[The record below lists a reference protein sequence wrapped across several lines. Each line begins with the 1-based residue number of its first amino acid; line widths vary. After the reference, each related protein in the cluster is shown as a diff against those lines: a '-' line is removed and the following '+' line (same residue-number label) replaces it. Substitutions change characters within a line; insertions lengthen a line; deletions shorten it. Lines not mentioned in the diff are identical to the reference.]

1 MTETAF
7 FQDLAILMVAAGA
20 SSAIFARFN
29 WPKVMGYILAG
40 ALLSEHTW
48 GGSFLISLENVQI
61 VGQLGVVFLMLSMGL
76 EFSTREF
83 NRVKKVTF
91 PTALIDTILM
101 MWLGYTVGTKV
112 FGWPMVASLFLG
124 AAICDSA
131 TTMLAKI
138 IDEIGWRSKRFV
150 GFTLGTSVCED
161 IITVGIIAL
170 ITGIAHGSG
179 ADFGTVASSMGGM
192 FVFFVLVLGFGLA
205 FVPRFLTSIAKRYD
219 DEVLLLVLLG
229 LTFLVSFIAYKFQ
242 FSLAL
247 GAFLVGILGASSTV
261 RVRLNA
267 LILPLKSMFAAV
279 FFVSIG
285 ALVDPVAWLHNWP
298 YILVL
303 ILCVMGGKLI
313 NVTLGGILTGESV
326 KTSVQMGMS
335 LAQIGEFA
343 FMVALLYVGATGDQA
358 SPMYQVVVAVS
369 IITTLLNPLM
379 LKYSDKTG
387 AWVESHLPGW
397 LVACIQN
404 YSDYLHR
411 AEDAHSDKAT
421 HIRAQSAGI
430 VLIAVFNF
438 GIAILAGIL
447 DDYDWSRFSVFFER
461 HDRFFF
467 TLCVNVFVVG
477 MIAPAVKIGQ
487 YLGVDIAKLTK
498 SRSLAIVYV
507 TQVLVFVA
515 LFIELTMINLTLAP
529 ANAAELGILTI
540 VVLLTAAFGWQHF
553 THLGKRA
560 WIRIDESLSADDH
573 IAKSIDLT
581 IPASSPAVGETV
593 VTLNVRAKT
602 GVLVSGISTK
612 HVFAA
617 GDTISVVGTSAQIAS
632 LKDLLGIIA

>member
-7 FQDLAILMVAAGA
+7 FKDLAILMVAAGA
-20 SSAIFARFN
+20 ASGIFARFN
-29 WPKVMGYILAG
+29 WPKVLGYLAAG
-40 ALLSEHTW
+40 VVLSEYTW
-48 GGSFLISLENVQI
+48 GGSFLVNLANVQI
-61 VGQLGVVFLMLSMGL
+61 IGQLGVVFLMLSMGL

-101 MWLGYTVGTKV
+101 MWLGYTIGTKL
-112 FGWPMVASLFLG
+112 FGWSMVASLFLG

-131 TTMLAKI
+131 TTMLAKM
-138 IDEIGWRSKRFV
+138 IDELGWRQKRFV

-170 ITGIAHGSG
+170 ITGIATGAG
-179 ADFGTVASSMGGM
+179 ADWGTVGTSMGGM
-192 FVFFVLVLGFGLA
+192 FIFFVLVLGFGLA

-219 DEVLLLVLLG
+219 DEVLLLALLG
-229 LTFLVSFIAYKFQ
+229 MTFLVSFIAYKFQ

-285 ALVDPVAWLHNWP
+285 ALVDPAAWLSNWH

-303 ILCVMGGKLI
+303 ILCVVGGKFI
-313 NVTLGGILTGESV
+313 NVTLGGILTGENV

-379 LKYSDKTG
+379 LKYSEKV
-387 AWVESHLPGW
+387 ASLVECHIPGW
-397 LVACIQN
+397 AVAKLQN
-404 YSDYLHR
+404 YSNYLHR
-411 AEDAHSDKAT
+411 AEDAHPDQET
-421 HIRAQSAGI
+421 HIRAQVAGI
-430 VLIAVFNF
+430 GIIAVANF
-438 GIAILAGIL
+438 GIAILAEIL
-447 DDYDWSRFSVFFER
+447 DNYDYSRFSLFFEH
-461 HDRFFF
+461 HDKFIF
-467 TLCVNVFVVG
+467 TLVVNIFVVG

-487 YLGVDIAKLTK
+487 YLGVDIAKLTR
-498 SRSLAIVYV
+498 SRSVAIMYV
-507 TQVLVFVA
+507 TQIFVFVF
-515 LFIELTMINLTLAP
+515 LFLELTMINIDLAP
-529 ANAAELGILTI
+529 SNTAELGILAI
-540 VVLLTAAFGWQHF
+540 VVLLTAVFGWQHF
-553 THLGKRA
+553 TRLGKRA
-560 WIRIDESLSADDH
+560 WIRIDESLSADDR
-573 IAKSIDLT
+573 IAKSIELT
-581 IPASSPAVGETV
+581 IPEASPAVGETV

-612 HVFAA
+612 HIFAA